1 MEARVRAEIENR
13 NIKGIVDLFRE
24 VNGDSNTEQYAFNQE
39 MLDTYFNDIHE
50 AELVNPGAVPGAGA
64 AAAVTTLYKLQS
76 DNFKEH
82 SG

>member
-1 MEARVRAEIENR
+1 M
-13 NIKGIVDLFRE
+13 
-24 VNGDSNTEQYAFNQE
+24 NGDSNTEQYALNQA
-39 MLDTYFNDIHE
+39 MLGTYFNDIHE
-50 AELVNPGAVPGAGA
+50 VKLVNPGAVPGAGA